1 MTAFVINLVGQTER
15 RTQMAQRLD
24 ALGIAHEFVEAVD
37 GRRLDEAEIARR
49 YDASLARERYRDM
62 TRSEIG
68 CALSHLRVY
77 ETMLDRDLPWALV
90 FEDDAAPG
98 PDVPEVLAALAG
110 QAAQGALPEP
120 AVVLLTHVDKYTRH
134 GMHALCDGYRTAR
147 PYGYWWRAHGY
158 FVTQAAA
165 RSLLS
170 GLQPL
175 FAAADH
181 WIEFE
186 RRGLVKMRA
195 VVPYCIGLS
204 ELAEQ
209 SSIETL
215 RAQEVQRDPKPRTWA
230 YRLRKA
236 LYERFLFQLFVRPF
250 LRVAK
255 QPKQPRR

>member
-1 MTAFVINLVGQTER
+1 MTAFVINLAGQTAR
-15 RTQMAQRLD
+15 REQMARQLD
-24 ALGIAHEFVEAVD
+24 ALGIAHEFVDAVD
-37 GRRLDEAEIARR
+37 GRQLDDAEVARR
-49 YDASLARERYRDM
+49 YDPTLAAERYRAM

-77 ETMLDRDLPWALV
+77 QTMIERDLPWALV

-98 PDVPEVLAALAG
+98 PDTPRVLAAVAS
-110 QAAQGALPEP
+110 QTAPDER
-120 AVVLLTHVDKYTRH
+120 AVVLLTHVDKYTRR
-134 GMHALCDGYRTAR
+134 GTRPLPDGRFTAR

-165 RSLLS
+165 RSLLA
-170 GLQPL
+170 GLQPIS
-175 FAAADH
+175 AAADH

-186 RRGLVKMRA
+186 RRGLVTMRA

-215 RAQEVQRDPKPRTWA
+215 RAEEVQRDPKPRTLA

-236 LYERFLFQLFVRPF
+236 LYERFLFQIFVRPF

-255 QPKQPRR
+255 QPRQPRG